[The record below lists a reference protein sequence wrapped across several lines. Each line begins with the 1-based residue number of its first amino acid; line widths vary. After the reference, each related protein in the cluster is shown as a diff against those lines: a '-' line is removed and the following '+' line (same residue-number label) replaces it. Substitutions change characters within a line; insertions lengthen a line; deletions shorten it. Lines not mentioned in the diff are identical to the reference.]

1 MKFLRALA
9 SLLVV
14 AGLVSGSLI
23 ATTSNADAASKLR
36 FTKLYADSPGTD
48 RGSNKSLNAEYVVVK
63 NTGSSKIKIAGYKIK
78 DKAGHTFVF
87 PKGFV
92 LKARRSVTVHTG
104 RGTNTGSHLYWKQR
118 WYVWNNTTDT
128 AYLLNTRGSRLDTC
142 TFPRKHSKAYVTC

>member
-78 DKAGHTFVF
+78 DKSGHTFVF

-92 LKARRSVTVHTG
+92 LKARKS
-104 RGTNTGSHLYWKQR
+104 
-118 WYVWNNTTDT
+118 
-128 AYLLNTRGSRLDTC
+128 A
-142 TFPRKHSKAYVTC
+142 